1 MKADRYQHLIHIF
14 LLVILLLDTQYIRF
28 WFVISLLD
36 TKYIRFCVSEAR
48 PAHDLLVELSL
59 YFMNSSLYL
68 NRVDHSVY
76 IFESSSAK
84 CIGVSFL
91 IALWRIITCLPLSPV
106 WIYVW
111 SISSISYLHTL
122 IYYFSIRYTVHL
134 FLCFSPPTGVW
145 FAGRVYYLIHYL
157 HNVDFRT

>member
-1 MKADRYQHLIHIF
+1 MVKADRYQHLIHIF
-14 LLVILLLDTQYIRF
+14 SLVISLLDTQYIRF
-28 WFVISLLD
+28 WLVISLLD
-36 TKYIRFCVSEAR
+36 TQYIRFCVLEAR
-48 PAHDLLVELSL
+48 SAHDLLVELSL

-76 IFESSSAK
+76 IFESSNAK
-84 CIGVSFL
+84 CISVSFL

-122 IYYFSIRYTVHL
+122 WYIISLLDTQYIYFSVLVPQLAYGLLVEFT
-134 FLCFSPPTGVW
+134 T
-145 FAGRVYYLIHYL
+145 
-157 HNVDFRT
+157 